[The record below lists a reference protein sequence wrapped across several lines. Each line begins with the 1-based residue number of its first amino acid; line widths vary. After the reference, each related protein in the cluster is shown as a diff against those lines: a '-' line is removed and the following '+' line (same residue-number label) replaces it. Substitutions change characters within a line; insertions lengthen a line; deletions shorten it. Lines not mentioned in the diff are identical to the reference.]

1 MSDKERLSL
10 HADGGSSKKNASRS
24 KGMSPWL
31 PVVLVLLL
39 AGGAAWFWLG
49 SEPAERDA
57 LVDATRETLA
67 EVKDKAGQVMSG
79 ESTGNTAE
87 ERISMGTPSE
97 SSTEGGFS
105 DADGATDPMTPTDA
119 PADLNGD
126 ESGMTAN
133 GEDSS
138 EGSGERGGTDGMP
151 EGHQDLGAGSTG
163 GTVSGP
169 EAPVTRGLLATDTD
183 NAVPSDLA
191 RRDDAVV
198 RVAFIDDLAEWLVAG
213 YSPATSRGGR
223 GMISV
228 GIQSANAR
236 YGVGMQG
243 LAWIGDDLPAG
254 RAEALAYVY
263 TPSMLDALY
272 RMYVDRFMEAMG
284 TASEAP
290 RKDGKVLEPEQIA
303 EMYRLYARRFRSLS
317 GTMQGIA
324 ATSDLRERAARIHT
338 ASQNMME
345 ANSRYM
351 EAVFAF
357 DQARASGGNEKAV
370 DTARTAMEAA
380 SDAYQQATYER
391 DQLREELIGIIR
403 NNPEARS
410 LGDDNVLY
418 VALWVD
424 RRLQKSPQALDATMQ
439 AATLFLDVA
448 QRFENVAGV
457 RP

>member
-1 MSDKERLSL
+1 V
-10 HADGGSSKKNASRS
+10 
-24 KGMSPWL
+24 SPWL

-49 SEPAERDA
+49 SEPGQREA

-79 ESTGNTAE
+79 DATEAGSSERMPMGSTSGPTDGASGTDTIGDTAE
-87 ERISMGTPSE
+87 NRDASGASGGEEPGMAADAG
-97 SSTEGGFS
+97 EGGEEFGDG
-105 DADGATDPMTPTDA
+105 DATDGASA
-119 PADLNGD
+119 GADQPG
-126 ESGMTAN
+126 
-133 GEDSS
+133 SS
-138 EGSGERGGTDGMP
+138 
-151 EGHQDLGAGSTG
+151 
-163 GTVSGP
+163 GTVAGP

-183 NAVPSDLA
+183 HAVPSDIA

-198 RVAFIDDLAEWLVAG
+198 RVAFIDDLAAWMVAG
-213 YSPATSRGGR
+213 YTPATSRGGR

-243 LAWIGDDLPAG
+243 LSWIGDDLPAG

-272 RMYVDRFMEAMG
+272 RMYIDHFMDAMA
-284 TASEAP
+284 TASEGP

-317 GTMQGIA
+317 GAMQGIA
-324 ATSDLRERAARIHT
+324 AETDLRERAARIHT
-338 ASQNMME
+338 ASQKMME

-370 DTARTAMEAA
+370 DTARMSMETA

-439 AATLFLDVA
+439 TATLFLDVA